1 MKISIITVCYNSQDT
16 IAFTLNS
23 ILNQDYKNI
32 EHIIIDGGSTDNT
45 INIINQYNFKNKKF
59 ISEKDNGIYDAM
71 NKGISI
77 ATGDILTI
85 LNADDI
91 YHNNSTISEVV
102 KLIKQS
108 PSENIYIG
116 NVVFFK
122 NNNFKNITRIYGAKF
137 FKKWMLNIG
146 VMPPHPSTFIKKE
159 IYKIHKYNEMYKIAS
174 DFEFFLRLFK
184 INNYN
189 FKYLDL
195 IIVRMRTGGISGKNI
210 LSYLVSSIEINKA
223 FKNNKLRISY
233 LSILARIP
241 FKLYQFNT
249 FFKKNKIN
257 NNFKL
262 TISNFLSSQNILNEL
277 RIVKDFNNLINH
289 NNNFVLS
296 GLNLAF
302 LGYYSKNDIN
312 IHKNLY
318 VWPDGMFSKSVGNI
332 SKIPGRTL
340 FNNIQLNYN
349 IINKIVVIGNLSE
362 RNKNYVKNKF
372 NTNLE
377 HINLPYGDV
386 KNLYK
391 FLPEKI
397 DDNSLIL
404 ITLPTPK
411 QELIAE
417 FLISKLQNYKIIC
430 IGASISLAS
439 GEEKPIPKYLEN
451 LGIEFIWRIKSDS
464 RRRIKRLLETFYYYL
479 KGKINNKYKNL
490 YLKEIE

>member
-1 MKISIITVCYNSQDT
+1 MKISVITVCYNSQDT

-77 ATGDILTI
+77 ATGDILCI
-85 LNADDI
+85 LNADDV

-116 NVVFFK
+116 DVVFFK
-122 NNNFKNITRIYGAKF
+122 NNNFRNISRIYRAKF

-146 VMPPHPSTFIKKE
+146 VMPPHPSAFIKKE
-159 IYKIHKYNEMYKIAS
+159 IYKIYKYNVTYKIAS

-184 INNYN
+184 INNFN
-189 FKYLDL
+189 FKYLDRT
-195 IIVRMRTGGISGKNI
+195 IVRMRTGGISGKNI
-210 LSYLVSSIEINKA
+210 LSYLISSFEINKA
-223 FKNNKLRISY
+223 FKNNKLSISY
-233 LSILARIP
+233 LAILARIP
-241 FKLYQFNT
+241 FKLNQFNI
-249 FFKKNKIN
+249 FFKDKKIN
-257 NNFKL
+257 NDFKL
-262 TISNFLSSQNILNEL
+262 TISNFLSDQNIYNEL
-277 RIVKDFNNLINH
+277 RIVKNFNNLINH

-312 IHKNLY
+312 IYKNLY
-318 VWPDGMFSKSVGNI
+318 VWPDGMFSKTFGNI
-332 SKIPGRTL
+332 TKIPGRTL
-340 FNNIQLNYN
+340 FNDIQLNFN
-349 IINKIVVIGNLSE
+349 IINKIVIIGNLSE
-362 RNKNYVKNKF
+362 RNKNYVKSKF

-386 KNLYK
+386 KYLYK

-411 QELIAE
+411 QEQIAE
-417 FLISKLQNYKIIC
+417 FLASKLQNYKIIC

-439 GEEKPIPKYLEN
+439 GEEKPIPKYLES
-451 LGIEFIWRIKSDS
+451 LGIEFLWRIKNDS
-464 RRRIKRLLETFYYYL
+464 KRRVKRLIETFYYYL
-479 KGKINNKYKNL
+479 MGRVYGKYKKL

>member
-16 IAFTLNS
+16 IGFTLNS

-45 INIINQYNFKNKKF
+45 LNIINQYNFKNKIF
-59 ISEKDNGIYDAM
+59 ISEKDKGIYDAM
-71 NKGISI
+71 NKGIARS
-77 ATGDILTI
+77 TGEIVTT

-91 YHNNSTISEVV
+91 YHNNSTISDVV
-102 KLIKQS
+102 KLIKES
-108 PSENIYIG
+108 PNEKIFIG
-116 NVVFFK
+116 NIIFFK
-122 NNNFKNITRIYGAKF
+122 NNIFNNIVRIYDAKF

-159 IYKIHKYNEMYKIAS
+159 IYKIYNYNTNFKIAA

-195 IIVRMRTGGISGKNI
+195 TIIRMRTGGISGKNI
-210 LSYLVSSIEINKA
+210 MSYLISTIEIYKA
-223 FKNNKLRISY
+223 FQENKIKKNY
-233 LSILARIP
+233 FTILARIP
-241 FKLYQFNT
+241 FKLNQFVT
-249 FFKKNKIN
+249 YFKKEKIN
-257 NNFKL
+257 STFKF
-262 TISNFLSSQNILNEL
+262 TVSKFLSDQNTSNEL
-277 RIVKDFNNLINH
+277 KVVKDFNNLINH

-302 LGYYSKNDIN
+302 LGYYSKKDIN
-312 IHKNLY
+312 IYKNLY
-318 VWPDGMFSKSVGNI
+318 VWPDGMFSKSIGNI
-332 SKIPGRTL
+332 KKIPGRIL

-362 RNKNYVKNKF
+362 RNKNYIKSKF

-377 HINLPYGDV
+377 HINLPYGDI
-386 KNLYK
+386 KYLYK

-411 QELIAE
+411 QEQIAE
-417 FLISKLQNYKIIC
+417 FLINKLQNYKIIC

-439 GEEKPIPKYLEN
+439 GEEKPIPKHLEN
-451 LGIEFIWRIKSDS
+451 LGIEFLWRIRSDS

-479 KGKINNKYKNL
+479 KGKIDNQFKKL

>member
-1 MKISIITVCYNSQDT
+1 MKISIITVCYNSQNT

-91 YHNNSTISEVV
+91 YHNDTTISEVV
-102 KLIKQS
+102 KLIKES

-122 NNNFKNITRIYGAKF
+122 NNNFRNISRIYTAKF

-159 IYKIHKYNEMYKIAS
+159 IYKIYKYNVTYKIAS

-195 IIVRMRTGGISGKNI
+195 IIVRMRAGGISGKNI
-210 LSYLVSSIEINKA
+210 LSYLISSIEINKA
-223 FKNNKLRISY
+223 FKSNKLSISY

-241 FKLYQFNT
+241 FKLNQFNT
-249 FFKKNKIN
+249 FFKEKKIN
-257 NNFKL
+257 NNFKFI
-262 TISNFLSSQNILNEL
+262 ISNFLSDQNILNEL
-277 RIVKDFNNLINH
+277 KIVKNFNNLINH

-302 LGYYSKNDIN
+302 LGYYSKKDIN
-312 IHKNLY
+312 IYKNLY
-318 VWPDGMFSKSVGNI
+318 VWPDGMFSKTVGNI
-332 SKIPGRTL
+332 AKIPGRTL
-340 FNNIQLNYN
+340 FNSIQLNHN
-349 IINKIVVIGNLSE
+349 TINKIVVVGNLSE
-362 RNKNYVKNKF
+362 KNKNYIISKF

-377 HINLPYGDV
+377 HINLPYADI
-386 KNLYK
+386 KDLYK
-391 FLPEKI
+391 FLPEKF

-411 QELIAE
+411 QEQIAE
-417 FLISKLQNYKIIC
+417 FLVSKLQNYKIIC

-451 LGIEFIWRIKSDS
+451 LGIEFIWRIKNDS
-464 RRRIKRLLETFYYYL
+464 RRRIKRLVETFYYYL
-479 KGKINNKYKNL
+479 KGRINNKYKNL

>member
-102 KLIKQS
+102 KLIKES

-122 NNNFKNITRIYGAKF
+122 NNNFRNISRIYRAKF

-146 VMPPHPSTFIKKE
+146 VMPPHPSTFIRKE
-159 IYKIHKYNEMYKIAS
+159 IYKIYKYDVTYKIAS

-210 LSYLVSSIEINKA
+210 LSYLISSFEISKA
-223 FKNNKLRISY
+223 FKSNKLSISY
-233 LSILARIP
+233 LSILARVP
-241 FKLYQFNT
+241 FKLNQFNV
-249 FFKKNKIN
+249 FFKEKKIN
-257 NNFKL
+257 NNFQI
-262 TISNFLSSQNILNEL
+262 TISNFLSDQNILNEL
-277 RIVKDFNNLINH
+277 RIVKDFNNLINN

-302 LGYYSKNDIN
+302 LGYYSKKEIN
-312 IHKNLY
+312 IYKNLY

-332 SKIPGRTL
+332 TKIPGRNL

-349 IINKIVVIGNLSE
+349 KINKIIVIGNLSE
-362 RNKNYVKNKF
+362 RNKNYVKSKF

-377 HINLPYGDV
+377 HISLPYADI
-386 KNLYK
+386 KDLYK

-397 DDNSLIL
+397 DDNSLTL

-411 QELIAE
+411 QEQIAE
-417 FLISKLQNYKIIC
+417 FLVSKLQNYKIIC

-451 LGIEFIWRIKSDS
+451 LGIEFIWRIKNDS
-464 RRRIKRLLETFYYYL
+464 RRRIKRLVETFYYYL
-479 KGKINNKYKNL
+479 KGKINSKYKNL

>member
-32 EHIIIDGGSTDNT
+32 EHIIIDGGSSDNT
-45 INIINQYNFKNKKF
+45 LNIINQYNFKNKIF
-59 ISEKDNGIYDAM
+59 ISEKDKGIYDAM
-71 NKGISI
+71 NKGIAHS
-77 ATGDILTI
+77 TGEIVTI

-91 YHNNSTISEVV
+91 YHNNSTISEAV
-102 KLIKQS
+102 KLIKES
-108 PSENIYIG
+108 PDEKIFIG
-116 NVVFFK
+116 NIVFFQ
-122 NNNFKNITRIYGAKF
+122 NNFFSNIVRIYSAKF
-137 FKKWMLNIG
+137 FKKWMLGIG

-159 IYKIHKYNEMYKIAS
+159 IYKIYNYNINFKIAA

-195 IIVRMRTGGISGKNI
+195 TIVRMRTGGISGKNI
-210 LSYLVSSIEINKA
+210 LSYLISSIEIYKA
-223 FKNNKLRISY
+223 FKENKLKKNY
-233 LSILARIP
+233 FTILARIP
-241 FKLYQFNT
+241 FKLNQFIT
-249 FFKKNKIN
+249 YFRKKNIN
-257 NNFKL
+257 ASFKF
-262 TISNFLSSQNILNEL
+262 TVSNFLSDQNILNEL
-277 RIVKDFNNLINH
+277 RVVKDFNGLINH

-312 IHKNLY
+312 IYKNLY

-332 SKIPGRTL
+332 IKIPGRTL

-362 RNKNYVKNKF
+362 RNKNYIKNKF

-386 KNLYK
+386 KYLYK

-411 QELIAE
+411 QEQVAE
-417 FLISKLQNYKIIC
+417 FLVSKLQNYKIIC

-439 GEEKPIPKYLEN
+439 GEEKPIPTYLEN
-451 LGIEFIWRIKSDS
+451 LGIEFVWRIKNDT
-464 RRRIKRLLETFYYYL
+464 RRRIKRLFETFYYYF
-479 KGKINNKYKNL
+479 KGKINNKFKNL